1 MPGRDYIVL
10 PDAAPFDVALE
21 PAQSAIHSLVL
32 LVSGSKLS
40 GVADWVARTAA
51 ALTQEESELHELV
64 MIGLHYAVVP
74 QSSWPSF
81 PAYLEHLATCDPVA
95 LRDKMM
101 EVYARF
107 PPLGDEG
114 SGGMSDEPLPFDQ
127 DAVLADVDAYL
138 GFLRERFEE
147 KIIDVDLETRAYSYA
162 IDPPAMQALIVSHL
176 QKMWETHLAPEWEQA
191 EPMLRDAVEA
201 FRQVNWSEMS
211 KPEAMEY
218 VAGPA
223 YDGEKCCRDALQR
236 AERILFVPHPHVGPY
251 LGTFYSNGTL
261 WVLFGARLPAGVP
274 FHAPDLSR
282 AEILMRI
289 SALADDNRLHILRLV
304 AEKGEQR
311 SQDIIS
317 SLGLSQSTVSRHLKQ
332 LSAIGYLLERR
343 CNGAKCYQLDGDRI
357 QNTLQ
362 AIETFLLSS

>member
-1 MPGRDYIVL
+1 MPGRDFIVL
-10 PDAAPFDVALE
+10 PDATPFAVALE
-21 PAQSAIHSLVL
+21 PARSAIHSLLL
-32 LVSGSKLS
+32 LVGGAELS
-40 GVADWVARTAA
+40 GVADWVTRTAA
-51 ALTQEESELHELV
+51 ALTPQERELHELV

-81 PAYLEHLATCDPVA
+81 PAYLEHLANCDPVA

-101 EVYARF
+101 DVYARF

-114 SGGMSDEPLPFDQ
+114 FQGMSDEPLPVDL
-127 DAVLADVDAYL
+127 DAVLADVDTYL

-162 IDPPAMQALIVSHL
+162 VDPPAMQALIVSHL
-176 QKMWETHLAPEWEQA
+176 RKMWETYLAPEWERA

-201 FRQVNWSEMS
+201 FRQVSWSEMS

-223 YDGEKCCRDALQR
+223 YDGAKCCQDSLQR
-236 AERILFVPHPHVGPY
+236 AERIIFVPHPHVGPY
-251 LGTFYSNGTL
+251 LGTFFVNRTL

-282 AEILMRI
+282 AEILVRI
-289 SALADDNRLHILRLV
+289 NALSDDNRLHILQLV
-304 AEKGEQR
+304 AEEGEHR

-317 SLGLSQSTVSRHLKQ
+317 GLGLSQSTVSRHLKQ
-332 LSAIGYLLERR
+332 LSAIGYLSERR
-343 CNGAKCYQLDGDRI
+343 CNGAKCYQLDRDRI

-362 AIETFLLSS
+362 AIETFLLGS